1 MIGQILWDFQGQIHG
16 EKTANLKGKFMEIF
30 MMFGKKWFIF
40 WEFFWANFAGKW
52 LVNFAEFT

>member
-40 WEFFWANFAGKW
+40 WEFFWANFAGK
-52 LVNFAEFT
+52 